1 MPRASACRWWR
12 RRRWSIYR
20 RSNPPNCALS
30 ISAAGCPTIGKA
42 CSGSISEE
50 TPPTAGGNHTLQ
62 FVVRTRLKLFYRPP
76 TIATTLVKEVQKLQW
91 QQSGNN
97 LRLTNSGPLHI
108 TTVNGAL
115 IDNKGHL
122 SPIRNVM
129 LRPYSSHTV
138 MTTDS
143 ARLYQLNYIDD
154 YGAVVPIR
162 CRAVCPRGGL
172 VILQGEGHHAVGRAR
187 RHRGVSLHILG
198 VEIDR
203 LGGTGAG
210 AGHPFQDRQV
220 AGLIDLNA
228 GAVGHC
234 RTGVIAV
241 GQLHADAAGA
251 VAGTAQGGYRS
262 PR

>member
-1 MPRASACRWWR
+1 M
-12 RRRWSIYR
+12 
-20 RSNPPNCALS
+20 
-30 ISAAGCPTIGKA
+30 
-42 CSGSISEE
+42 
-50 TPPTAGGNHTLQ
+50 GGNHTLQ

-108 TTVNGAL
+108 TLVNGAL

-154 YGAVVPIR
+154 YGAVVPI
-162 CRAVCPRGGL
+162 P
-172 VILQGEGHHAVGRAR
+172 LQG
-187 RHRGVSLHILG
+187 SLP
-198 VEIDR
+198 
-203 LGGTGAG
+203 TGPG
-210 AGHPFQDRQV
+210 
-220 AGLIDLNA
+220 
-228 GAVGHC
+228 
-234 RTGVIAV
+234 
-241 GQLHADAAGA
+241 
-251 VAGTAQGGYRS
+251 
-262 PR
+262 